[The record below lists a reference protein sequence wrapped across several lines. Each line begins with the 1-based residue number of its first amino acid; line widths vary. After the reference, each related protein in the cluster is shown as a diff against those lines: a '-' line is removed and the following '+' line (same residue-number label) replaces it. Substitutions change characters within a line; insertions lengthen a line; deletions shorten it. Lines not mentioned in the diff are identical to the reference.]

1 MVLREMLPLG
11 YDHSL
16 YTDAITDLVSAAE
29 KCPMTRSE
37 QRCFVEF
44 ITSERTH
51 GFFFKTRPIERAIG
65 FSVAYTL
72 EPGYLRLLE
81 ALRAGAPQ
89 TMILIRDELAKRQ
102 DAQRYRV
109 GD

>member
-1 MVLREMLPLG
+1 MVSREMLPLG

-16 YTDAITDLVSAAE
+16 YTTAMEDLAGAAQS
-29 KCPMTRSE
+29 CPMTRSE

-51 GFFFKTRPIERAIG
+51 SFLFKTRPIERAIG

-72 EPGYLRLLE
+72 EPGYLRLIE
-81 ALRAGAPQ
+81 ALRAGAPHV
-89 TMILIRDELAKRQ
+89 MMLIRKELESRQ
-102 DAQRYRV
+102 SRPA
-109 GD
+109 GWLS